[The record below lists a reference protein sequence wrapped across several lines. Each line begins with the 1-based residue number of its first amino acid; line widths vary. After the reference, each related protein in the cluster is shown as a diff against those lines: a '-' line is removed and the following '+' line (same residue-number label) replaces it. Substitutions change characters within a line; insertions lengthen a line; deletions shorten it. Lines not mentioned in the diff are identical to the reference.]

1 MINSHFA
8 TTSSF
13 GVRFGKVAILT
24 MTVPVKQ
31 LYPVAVDA
39 SGSLPGK
46 DGLGCT
52 IPSKQITSYG
62 VGTNL
67 DTVLGDRQRQIRGD
81 LTPSTPTLSS
91 ERSLADPKNYE
102 LSSSP
107 TRSKHVLTPVHRNGC
122 TRVCARRGD
131 KPIATRRA
139 LVTSKPAF

>member
-39 SGSLPGK
+39 SGELPGK

-67 DTVLGDRQRQIRGD
+67 DTVWGIGKGRF
-81 LTPSTPTLSS
+81 
-91 ERSLADPKNYE
+91 E
-102 LSSSP
+102 
-107 TRSKHVLTPVHRNGC
+107 
-122 TRVCARRGD
+122 
-131 KPIATRRA
+131 
-139 LVTSKPAF
+139 VT